1 MTIPF
6 KTGLFKRG
14 SNIQPKLE
22 RTKNGELI
30 YVFADGS
37 WKYFYEWIATSNK
50 QQFNQY
56 DKDGR
61 RHIRH

>member
-1 MTIPF
+1 MTLPS
-6 KTGLFKRG
+6 GLFTNRR
-14 SNIQPKLE
+14 STIQPKLE

-37 WKYFYEWIATSNK
+37 WKYFYEWIATSTK

-56 DKDGR
+56 DKQWTKNTK
-61 RHIRH
+61 I

>member
-1 MTIPF
+1 MTLPS
-6 KTGLFKRG
+6 GLFTNRR
-14 SNIQPKLE
+14 STIQPKLE

-37 WKYFYEWIATSNK
+37 WKYFWEWIATSTK

-56 DKDGR
+56 DKTKPTNK
-61 RHIRH
+61 

>member
-1 MTIPF
+1 MTIPS
-6 KTGLFKRG
+6 GLFKRG

-37 WKYFYEWIATSNK
+37 WKYFYEWIATSTK

-56 DKDGR
+56 EKDGR
-61 RHIRH
+61 RHI

>member
-1 MTIPF
+1 MTLPS
-6 KTGLFKRG
+6 GLFTNRR
-14 SNIQPKLE
+14 STIQPKLE

-37 WKYFYEWIATSNK
+37 WKYFYEWIATSTK

-56 DKDGR
+56 DKQWTKNTNT
-61 RHIRH
+61 

>member
-1 MTIPF
+1 MTLPS
-6 KTGLFKRG
+6 GLFTNRR
-14 SNIQPKLE
+14 STIQPKLE

-37 WKYFYEWIATSNK
+37 WKYFYEWIATSTK

-56 DKDGR
+56 DKQQWTKNTKT
-61 RHIRH
+61 

>member
-1 MTIPF
+1 MTLPS
-6 KTGLFKRG
+6 GLFTNRR
-14 SNIQPKLE
+14 STIQPKLE

-37 WKYFYEWIATSNK
+37 WKYFWEWIATSTK

-56 DKDGR
+56 EKDGR
-61 RHIRH
+61 RHI

>member
-1 MTIPF
+1 MTLPS
-6 KTGLFKRG
+6 GLFTNRR
-14 SNIQPKLE
+14 STIQPKLE

-37 WKYFYEWIATSNK
+37 WKYFWEWIATSNK

-56 DKDGR
+56 EKPKQLTNK
-61 RHIRH
+61 